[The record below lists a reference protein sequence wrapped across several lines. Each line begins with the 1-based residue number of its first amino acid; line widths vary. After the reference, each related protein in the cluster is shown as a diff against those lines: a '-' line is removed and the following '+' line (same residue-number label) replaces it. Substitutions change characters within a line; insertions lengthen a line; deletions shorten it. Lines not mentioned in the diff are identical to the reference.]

1 MGVRVSEVRQEYE
14 RAFGEEK
21 GSGVMEQIMRIV
33 LKPDGA
39 PKCRPEVYK
48 VLSDLHSS
56 FYFIGTDE
64 DRARLIARALNGLP
78 ERLLDNEFKVVR
90 PAVTDAVCSSISLI
104 AEPDAFRYVLSL
116 LSSIS
121 GLGTRVLH
129 GGVVLQT
136 PFGVSPS
143 SELIGDGDTETV
155 TPFLYLCANASSPCV
170 AQGIEDKLHA
180 FMDIDPLSATSISH
194 PNGYSPEEFLLESAR
209 VAEQMQFES
218 ILSVFRGLKDCF
230 RYCVADVAEEFE
242 ELEQERMAAHR
253 FETLLS

>member
-1 MGVRVSEVRQEYE
+1 MRQEYE
-14 RAFGEEK
+14 RSFGEEK
-21 GSGVMEQIMRIV
+21 GSGVMEQIMRAV
-33 LKPDGA
+33 LKPDGV
-39 PKCRPEVYK
+39 PKCRLEVYQ

-64 DRARLIARALNGLP
+64 DRARSIGRALNELP
-78 ERLLDNEFKVVR
+78 ERLEDDEFNVVR
-90 PAVTDAVCSSISLI
+90 QAVTEAVCSSISII
-104 AEPDAFRYVLSL
+104 ARPDTFRHVLSM

-136 PFGVSPS
+136 SFGVGPS

-180 FMDIDPLSATSISH
+180 FMDIDPLSATSISN

-209 VAEQMQFES
+209 VAKQLQFES
-218 ILSVFRGLKDCF
+218 ILYAFRSLKDCF

-242 ELEQERMAAHR
+242 ELERERTAAHR
-253 FETLLS
+253 FETSFG